1 MQTSILSLVL
11 VLGAF
16 QVVAQ
21 YTNQSAPFNLV
32 LCSSNATLNGALLGA
47 CHEGAAIEGLC
58 PSIGGN
64 ASASYN
70 QFNFNYT
77 SKQTPD
83 PVFGI
88 TGLLTWEL
96 RGGNFNLSSPMSI
109 STSLTSNVAVPLFT
123 PGTQFTLIGFDND
136 NMLFIPQYYDDTV
149 VPPKFGSKLLQR
161 WYACTTQDTYL
172 YTTLAW
178 VIGTQPPE
186 NPSCQKVEV
195 KRVFV

>member
-1 MQTSILSLVL
+1 MQASILSLVL
-11 VLGAF
+11 ALGAS

-21 YTNQSAPFNLV
+21 YTNQSAPFNLI

-70 QFNFNYT
+70 LFTFNYT

-83 PVFGI
+83 PIFGI

-123 PGTQFTLIGFDND
+123 PGSQFTSIGFDND

-149 VPPKFGSKLLQR
+149 VPPKFGSKPLQR

-178 VIGTQPPE
+178 VIGTQSPE
-186 NPSCQKVEV
+186 NPSCQKVKV